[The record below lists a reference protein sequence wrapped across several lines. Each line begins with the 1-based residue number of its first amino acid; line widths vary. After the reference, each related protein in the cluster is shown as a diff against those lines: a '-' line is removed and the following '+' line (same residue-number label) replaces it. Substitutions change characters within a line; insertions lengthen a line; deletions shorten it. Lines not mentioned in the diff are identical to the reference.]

1 MNLGGYRPIASLK
14 RMSANADY
22 ITRLRSPEPMP
33 TAQVLE
39 ELGFK
44 RSRLGCYARNWE
56 RLEVVAPEWF
66 GGYAFLCTWWS
77 PNRRTFGIPEF
88 RVPSKIA
95 PACLLAIL
103 YKECSGAF
111 GQGALPI
118 EFQIGKAQYEIQRKI
133 QSIIPAPPTIWADRK
148 FLRFCL
154 SYLDKSSDW
163 TNEDYPLRL
172 LVTGK
177 QLRMEG
183 KPRTVCCPVHGE
195 WLGISIVSAKAL
207 FRGLPKRF
215 LSSVVPLQQE
225 GKAVRIGR
233 YSIPATWEEPQ

>member
-1 MNLGGYRPIASLK
+1 
-14 RMSANADY
+14 MSASADH
-22 ITRLRSPEPMP
+22 IARLQSLAPIS

-44 RSRLGCYARNWE
+44 QNRLGCYARNWE
-56 RLEVVAPEWF
+56 RLEVVAPECF

-95 PACLLAIL
+95 PACLLAVL

-111 GQGALPI
+111 EQGALPI
-118 EFQIGKAQYEIQRKI
+118 EFQIGRAQYEIQRKI

-148 FLRFCL
+148 FLRFCF

-163 TNEDYPLRL
+163 MNEDYPLRL
-172 LVTGK
+172 LVTGN
-177 QLRMEG
+177 QLRMEA
-183 KPRTVCCPVHGE
+183 KSRTVCCPIRGE
-195 WLGISIVSAKAL
+195 WLGISTVSAKTL
-207 FRGLPKRF
+207 FRGLPRRF
-215 LSSVVPLQQE
+215 SSSVVALQQE

-233 YSIPATWEEPQ
+233 YLIPATWEEPQ